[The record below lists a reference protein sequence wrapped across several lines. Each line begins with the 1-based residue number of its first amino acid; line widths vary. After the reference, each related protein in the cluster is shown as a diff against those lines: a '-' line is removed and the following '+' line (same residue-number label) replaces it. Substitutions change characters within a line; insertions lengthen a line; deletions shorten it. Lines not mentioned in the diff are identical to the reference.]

1 MPSNAFIFPSNLG
14 RSECSAAPQ
23 VKSWKP
29 PAVTMEREEEQEKT
43 RLSVLLSIELKRLLP
58 PSEAQL
64 ACACVVLSMCEY
76 VWLLA
81 PRVSSVTP
89 AVLLSYCRLG
99 PPDEILY
106 LGLSLITDQRMKKKW
121 LKILFAFNFRRFLCD
136 IRRLDSVWPLS
147 CLFNGFARVTS
158 ASDLSKSRSN

>member
-1 MPSNAFIFPSNLG
+1 MLRCTAGKKLETPCRNNEEG
-14 RSECSAAPQ
+14 
-23 VKSWKP
+23 
-29 PAVTMEREEEQEKT
+29 EEEQEKT

-89 AVLLSYCRLG
+89 AVLLS
-99 PPDEILY
+99 
-106 LGLSLITDQRMKKKW
+106 
-121 LKILFAFNFRRFLCD
+121 
-136 IRRLDSVWPLS
+136 
-147 CLFNGFARVTS
+147 
-158 ASDLSKSRSN
+158 